1 MWITFYEL
9 LTGRNPFD
17 DTVNYFDL
25 KQKMMERE
33 IDFSLVMPI
42 EARECLKKML
52 NKDPMKRPD
61 LIEIL

>member
-1 MWITFYEL
+1 M

-61 LIEIL
+61 LGEI